1 MVSMSNYL
9 LDVRN
14 LKTYFYTEEG
24 VVKALEGVNIK
35 IGRKETLG
43 IVGESGCGKSV
54 TALSVLRLVLPPG
67 KILNGEIF
75 FDGEDLL
82 LKSEEEMRK
91 VRGKQ
96 ISMIFQDP
104 NTSLNPVFTVGDQ
117 VQEAIKLHEALDRLE
132 VKEKTINLFEKV
144 GIPDALKRITDFPHQ
159 FSGGM
164 KQRVMIAM
172 ALSCNPKLLIADE
185 PTSNL
190 DVTIQAQV
198 LELMKDL
205 KRDSDSSV
213 MLITHDFGVIAELSD
228 KVAVMYA
235 GHVVEYGD
243 VFTIFQN
250 PTHPYTK
257 ALLGSIPRFDVRKE
271 ILEVIPGS
279 VPNLLDPPTGC
290 RFHPRCKD
298 VFEICDKKI
307 PSLIEVEKGHHVA
320 CFLLGEEEGIL

>member
-1 MVSMSNYL
+1 MSNDL

-35 IGRKETLG
+35 VGRKETLG
-43 IVGESGCGKSV
+43 VVGESGCGKSV
-54 TALSVLRLVLPPG
+54 TALSVLRLILPPG

-75 FDGEDLL
+75 FNGEDLL

-117 VQEAIKLHEALDRLE
+117 IHEAIKLHEALGRLE

-205 KRDSDSSV
+205 KRESDSSV

-257 ALLGSIPRFDVRKE
+257 ALLGSIPRFDIKKE
-271 ILEVIPGS
+271 IHEVIPGS

-298 VFEICDKKI
+298 IFEICDKKI
-307 PSLIEVEKGHHVA
+307 PSLIEVEKGHLAA
-320 CFLLGEEEGIL
+320 CLLFGEREDEEIL

>member
-1 MVSMSNYL
+1 MSNYL

-35 IGRKETLG
+35 VGRKETLG
-43 IVGESGCGKSV
+43 VVGESGCGKSV

-144 GIPDALKRITDFPHQ
+144 WIPDALKRITDFPHQ

-235 GHVVEYGD
+235 GHVVEYSD

-250 PTHPYTK
+250 PSMKLFIPK
-257 ALLGSIPRFDVRKE
+257 ERMMINSLGLR
-271 ILEVIPGS
+271 L
-279 VPNLLDPPTGC
+279 N
-290 RFHPRCKD
+290 
-298 VFEICDKKI
+298 
-307 PSLIEVEKGHHVA
+307 
-320 CFLLGEEEGIL
+320 